1 MNNHIDLDAKHLR
14 LKKCRHGFVLYNVN
28 DQFIGRSL
36 DLYGEFSDPEVTLFR
51 QIVQPGMT
59 VLEAGANIGA
69 HTLALASMAG
79 AKGRVIAFEPQRVVF
94 QMLCANLA
102 LNAIE
107 TVEAHCLA
115 VGEMPGKITV
125 PRQDYRSVGN
135 FGAVALARTGGEK
148 VGVVSIDS
156 LGLHACHLIKADV
169 EGMEAAV
176 LRGARRTIGQHRP
189 VLYLENDRPAGHR
202 ELVATILA
210 LGYRIW
216 WHTPLLFN
224 PQNFAGNPQDVF
236 PGVAS
241 FNLICLPQE
250 RRPNMQGAVELRS
263 ADDPHLLARG

>member
-1 MNNHIDLDAKHLR
+1 MPSRR
-14 LKKCRHGFVLYNVN
+14 LL
-28 DQFIGRSL
+28 
-36 DLYGEFSDPEVTLFR
+36 
-51 QIVQPGMT
+51 
-59 VLEAGANIGA
+59 
-69 HTLALASMAG
+69 
-79 AKGRVIAFEPQRVVF
+79 
-94 QMLCANLA
+94 
-102 LNAIE
+102 
-107 TVEAHCLA
+107 
-115 VGEMPGKITV
+115 
-125 PRQDYRSVGN
+125 
-135 FGAVALARTGGEK
+135 
-148 VGVVSIDS
+148 SIDS